1 MFKSILAHKMIYHVT
16 LNTYELESVERVSVD
31 AGGIPWSS
39 SAVVIFHMVHVTWI
53 KSQSEMVKSIG
64 MRIGS
69 KPLRTKT
76 MSDQNGHFREQ
87 MQNSFIFKW
96 FSERTSISS
105 FLSIA

>member
-1 MFKSILAHKMIYHVT
+1 MIYHVT

-39 SAVVIFHMVHVTWI
+39 SAVVIFNMVHVTWI